1 MSRAHSTCITDLV
14 EEKVLTAERE
24 FESDVH
30 VGYVGDHDAGRVDQ
44 VDQRVVAHADRGHHG
59 ARHARLVA
67 HRTGLSCSEWT

>member
-1 MSRAHSTCITDLV
+1 M
-14 EEKVLTAERE
+14 LTAERE

-30 VGYVGDHDAGRVDQ
+30 VGDVWDHDAGRVDQ

-67 HRTGLSCSEWT
+67 HRTGLSCSEWTSDSWDLHVIR